1 MTDERNLD
9 RKLLLPLSVMFLLC
23 CIHFYCLFRYAIN
36 VPFSDD
42 YNEILKNMNMI
53 LDSGSVGESARQ
65 ILHGNGYSKPI
76 TVRLITLLH
85 NTILHEINFKY
96 LVYTGNLFLLATC
109 IVFIRST
116 LSISRYL
123 IVTIAC
129 FVFQPQYWEAIYQ
142 STLSN
147 SVFPCLFFSLAAIYC
162 ITRNT
167 TCCDAVALLLAVLA
181 QISFGNGFLVYPI
194 LLMVAVYRK
203 NIRLCAAI
211 LVVLVGCTYL
221 YLTGTTVS
229 YSVAQQMGVL
239 TRQKL
244 SSVWLLEFIGSALGY
259 AFGSGYDHDLSGRVA
274 SIVIGGLVVLFY
286 LYLIGRK
293 YYKNNILLF
302 SMLTFFILTALL
314 ASQLRFTTEVPGA
327 SRYQI
332 QSALCILTVL
342 IVILDRYA
350 SLLNRY
356 VIIGLTVVF
365 PLLFVL
371 VSYTTNLTFVVGH
384 KTRLAAGML
393 SWKRS
398 GSGLT
403 IWQGQEAA
411 GQLLFQSSQRGLY
424 RIPFDQELITAVWKR

>member
-1 MTDERNLD
+1 
-9 RKLLLPLSVMFLLC
+9 
-23 CIHFYCLFRYAIN
+23 
-36 VPFSDD
+36 
-42 YNEILKNMNMI
+42 
-53 LDSGSVGESARQ
+53 
-65 ILHGNGYSKPI
+65 
-76 TVRLITLLH
+76 
-85 NTILHEINFKY
+85 
-96 LVYTGNLFLLATC
+96 
-109 IVFIRST
+109 
-116 LSISRYL
+116 
-123 IVTIAC
+123 
-129 FVFQPQYWEAIYQ
+129 
-142 STLSN
+142 
-147 SVFPCLFFSLAAIYC
+147 
-162 ITRNT
+162 
-167 TCCDAVALLLAVLA
+167 
-181 QISFGNGFLVYPI
+181 
-194 LLMVAVYRK
+194 
-203 NIRLCAAI
+203 
-211 LVVLVGCTYL
+211 
-221 YLTGTTVS
+221 
-229 YSVAQQMGVL
+229 MGVL
-239 TRQKL
+239 TRLKL
-244 SSVWLLEFIGSALGY
+244 SSVWVLEFIGSALGY

-286 LYLIGRK
+286 LYLVVKK

-350 SLLNRY
+350 SLLKRS
-356 VIIGLTVVF
+356 VVIGLTVVF